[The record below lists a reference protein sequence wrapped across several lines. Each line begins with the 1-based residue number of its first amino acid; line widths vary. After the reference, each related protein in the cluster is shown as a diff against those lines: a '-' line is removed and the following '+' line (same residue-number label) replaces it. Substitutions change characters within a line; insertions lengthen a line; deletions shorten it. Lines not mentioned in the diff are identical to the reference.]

1 MFSHLFISNTA
12 FEMLQQLYSAFPIS
26 LQHACATV
34 QGARYQHWRY
44 GGIFQDYLGRLRRT
58 EYLPADELRQLQA
71 AELDRIRQ
79 FVAVH
84 VPHYRKHGPDA
95 ITNKDQI
102 RERPEDFIA
111 DTFPRRALIPWH
123 TSGTTGKPL
132 TIYYSREAMQKMWA
146 FVELYRNTAG
156 VAKDDRRGQFTGK
169 MIVPPRQSAAT
180 KIFWRRD
187 LANHALLLS
196 TIHLLPENL
205 PHYAAVLERFRP
217 VYLSGYP
224 SSMYVLAEYYRESG
238 RPAPRLKAALTSA
251 ETLLDHQRHAIE
263 GAFATRVFDQY
274 GQAEMQSFWYQCEA
288 GRMHAHPLAGVT
300 EILRPDGTPAA
311 PGEMGEVVLTGL
323 VNYAMPLIRYRVGDT
338 ARFGTDRCPC
348 GRGMPVIE
356 EIGGRLDDFVYTR
369 ERGFLG
375 RLDPVLK
382 GVRNIVESQLEQESL
397 DVLRVRFVP
406 AARFTAE
413 DLQTLEINLR
423 ARVGRSI
430 HLEFECTD
438 RIPRS
443 PNGKFRFVISRLDR
457 NLPKSCVSSR
467 G

>member
-1 MFSHLFISNTA
+1 
-12 FEMLQQLYSAFPIS
+12 MLQRLYSALPIL
-26 LQHACATV
+26 LQHACATA
-34 QGARYQHWRY
+34 QGAKYHHWRY
-44 GGIFQDYLGRLRRT
+44 GGVFQDYLETLKRT
-58 EYLPADELRQLQA
+58 EYLPAAQLRQLQSV
-71 AELDRIRQ
+71 ELDRLRQ
-79 FVAVH
+79 FVSLH
-84 VPHYRKHGPDA
+84 VPHYRKHGPA
-95 ITNKDQI
+95 ALTTKDQI
-102 RERPEDFIA
+102 RERPEDFMA
-111 DTFPRRALIPWH
+111 DTFSRGALIPWH

-132 TIYYSREAMQKMWA
+132 TVYYSREAMRKMWA

-156 VAKDDRRGQFTGK
+156 VAKDQRRGQFTGK
-169 MIVPPRQSAAT
+169 MIVPPRQSAST

-196 TIHLLPENL
+196 TVHLLPENL
-205 PHYAAVLERFRP
+205 PHYAAALERFRP

-224 SSMYVLAEYYRESG
+224 SAMYVLAEYYWQSG

-263 GAFATRVFDQY
+263 EVFATRVFDQY
-274 GQAEMQSFWYQCEA
+274 GQAEMQSFWYECEA

-300 EILRPDGTPAA
+300 EILRPDGTTAA

-323 VNYAMPLIRYRVGDT
+323 VNYAMPLVRYRVGDT
-338 ARFGTDRCPC
+338 ARLATESCPC
-348 GRGMPVIE
+348 SRGMPVIE

-382 GVRNIVESQLEQESL
+382 GVRNIIESQLEQESL

-413 DLQTLEINLR
+413 DLRMLENNLR

-438 RIPRS
+438 CIPRS
-443 PNGKFRFVISRLDR
+443 ANGKFRFVISRLDR
-457 NLPKSCVSSR
+457 NIPKSCVSSR

>member
-1 MFSHLFISNTA
+1 MHY
-12 FEMLQQLYSAFPIS
+12 ELYCALPIP
-26 LQHACATV
+26 LQHACATA
-34 QGARYQHWRY
+34 QGAKYNYWRY
-44 GGIFQDYLGRLRRT
+44 GEVFRSYLKVLQCN
-58 EYLPADELRQLQA
+58 EYLPAEQLRQLQA
-71 AELDRIRQ
+71 VEITRLGRFAS
-79 FVAVH
+79 VH
-84 VPHYRKHGPDA
+84 VPHYREHGPA
-95 ITNKDQI
+95 AFTTKDQI
-102 RERPEDFIA
+102 RERPESFVA

-132 TIYYSREAMQKMWA
+132 TVYYSREAMQKMWA

-156 VAKDDRRGQFTGK
+156 VAKNDRRGQFTGK
-169 MIVPPRQSAAT
+169 MIVPPEQAASK

-187 LANHALLLS
+187 LANFALLLS
-196 TIHLLPENL
+196 TVHLLPGNL
-205 PHYAAVLERFRP
+205 PLYAAALERFQP
-217 VYLSGYP
+217 AYLSGYP
-224 SSMYVLAEYYRESG
+224 SSMYVLADYYRRSG

-251 ETLLDHQRHAIE
+251 ETLLEHQRCAIE
-263 GAFATRVFDQY
+263 EAFATRVFDQY
-274 GQAEMQSFWYQCEA
+274 GQAEMQSFWYECA
-288 GRMHAHPLAGVT
+288 SGRMHAHPLAGVT
-300 EILRPDGTPAA
+300 EILRPDGSPAA

-338 ARFGTDRCPC
+338 ARFSTESCPC
-348 GRGMPVIE
+348 GRSMPVIE
-356 EIGGRLDDFVYTR
+356 EIGGRLDDFIYTR

-382 GVRNIVESQLEQESL
+382 GVHNIVESQLEQESL

-406 AARFTAE
+406 TPRFTAE
-413 DLQTLEINLR
+413 DLHMLENNLR

-443 PNGKFRFVISRLDR
+443 ANGKFRFVISRLDR
-457 NLPKSCVSSR
+457 NVPKSCVSSP

>member
-1 MFSHLFISNTA
+1 
-12 FEMLQQLYSAFPIS
+12 MLQQLYSALPIA
-26 LQHACATV
+26 LQHACATA
-34 QGARYQHWRY
+34 QGARYYHWRY
-44 GGIFQDYLGRLRRT
+44 GGVFHRHLEMLKRT
-58 EYLPADELRQLQA
+58 EYLPAEELIRLQRVEITRLRRFA
-71 AELDRIRQ
+71 AL
-79 FVAVH
+79 H
-84 VPHYRKHGPDA
+84 VPHYRKHGA
-95 ITNKDQI
+95 VAFTTKDQV
-102 RERPEDFIA
+102 REQPGDFIA
-111 DTFPRRALIPWH
+111 DTFSRRALIPWH

-132 TIYYSREAMQKMWA
+132 TVYHSGEAIARMWA
-146 FVELYRNTAG
+146 FVELYRNAAG
-156 VAKDDRRGQFTGK
+156 VNKDDRRGQFTGK
-169 MIVPPRQSAAT
+169 MIVPPRQSES
-180 KIFWRRD
+180 KKSFWRRD

-196 TIHLLPENL
+196 TVHLLPGNL
-205 PHYAAVLERFRP
+205 PFYAAALERFQP
-217 VYLSGYP
+217 AYLSGYP
-224 SSMYVLAEYYRESG
+224 SSMYVLADYYRQLG
-238 RPAPRLKAALTSA
+238 RPAPRLRAALTSA
-251 ETLLDHQRHAIE
+251 ETLLAHQRRAIE
-263 GAFATRVFDQY
+263 ETFATRVYDQY
-274 GQAEMQSFWYQCEA
+274 GQAEMQSFWYECEA

-300 EILRPDGTPAA
+300 EILRPDNTPAA

-323 VNYAMPLIRYRVGDT
+323 VNCAMPFMRYRVGDT
-338 ARFGTDRCPC
+338 ARFGAESCTC

-413 DLQTLEINLR
+413 DLQMLENNLR
-423 ARVGRSI
+423 ARVGRNI

-443 PNGKFRFVISRLDR
+443 PTGKFRFVISRLDR
-457 NLPKSCVSSR
+457 NAPKSCVSSR

>member
-1 MFSHLFISNTA
+1 MQHK
-12 FEMLQQLYSAFPIS
+12 LYSLLPIP
-26 LQHACATV
+26 LQHACATA
-34 QGARYQHWRY
+34 QGAKYHHWRY
-44 GGIFQDYLGRLRRT
+44 GGVFQDYLRRLRRT
-58 EYLPADELRQLQA
+58 EYLPAYELRQLQA

-79 FVAVH
+79 FVALH
-84 VPHYRKHGPDA
+84 VPHYKKHGPGA
-95 ITNKDQI
+95 FTTKDQI

-111 DTFPRRALIPWH
+111 DNYSRRALIPWH

-156 VAKDDRRGQFTGK
+156 VAKEDRRGQFTGK
-169 MIVPPRQSAAT
+169 MIVPPGQSAAT

-187 LANHALLLS
+187 LANHTLLLS
-196 TIHLLPENL
+196 TVHLLPENL
-205 PHYAAVLERFRP
+205 PQYAAALERFRP
-217 VYLSGYP
+217 LYLSGYP
-224 SSMYVLAEYYRESG
+224 SSMCVLAEYYRQSG
-238 RPAPRLKAALTSA
+238 LPAPRLKAALTSA
-251 ETLLDHQRHAIE
+251 ETLLGHQRRAIE
-263 GAFATRVFDQY
+263 ETFATRVFDQY
-274 GQAEMQSFWYQCEA
+274 GQAEMQSFWYECEA
-288 GRMHAHPLAGVT
+288 GRMHAHPLAGIT
-300 EILRPDGTPAA
+300 EILRPDGAPAA

-323 VNYAMPLIRYRVGDT
+323 VNYAMPLLRYRVGDT
-338 ARFGTDRCPC
+338 ARFSAESCPC

-382 GVRNIVESQLEQESL
+382 GVRNIIESQLEQESL

-406 AARFTAE
+406 AVRFTAE
-413 DLQTLEINLR
+413 DLQTLENNLR

-443 PNGKFRFVISRLDR
+443 ATGKFRFVISRLDR
-457 NLPKSCVSSR
+457 NIPKSCVSSR

>member
-1 MFSHLFISNTA
+1 MPLRI
-12 FEMLQQLYSAFPIS
+12 YSALPIS
-26 LQHACATV
+26 LQHACATA
-34 QGARYQHWRY
+34 QGAKYYCWRY
-44 GGIFQDYLGRLRRT
+44 GGVFQGYLETLKRT
-58 EYLPADELRQLQA
+58 EYLPAEELLRLQKVEIA
-71 AELDRIRQ
+71 RLRR
-79 FVAVH
+79 FVTLN
-84 VPHYRKHGPDA
+84 VPHYRKHGPSA
-95 ITNKDQI
+95 FTTKDQI
-102 RERPEDFIA
+102 RERPADFIA
-111 DTFPRRALIPWH
+111 ETLPRRALIPWH

-132 TIYYSREAMQKMWA
+132 TIYYSRAAMQKMWA

-156 VAKDDRRGQFTGK
+156 VTKDDRRGQFTGK
-169 MIVPPRQSAAT
+169 MIVPPNQPVL
-180 KIFWRRD
+180 KKVFWRRD
-187 LANHALLLS
+187 LANHTLLLS
-196 TIHLLPENL
+196 TVHLLPGNL
-205 PHYAAVLERFRP
+205 PHYAAALERFQP

-224 SSMYVLAEYYRESG
+224 SSMYVLADYYRQSG
-238 RPAPRLKAALTSA
+238 RPAPRLRAALTSA
-251 ETLLDHQRHAIE
+251 ETLLEHQRVAIQE
-263 GAFATRVFDQY
+263 TYATRVFDQY
-274 GQAEMQSFWYQCEA
+274 GQAEMQSFWYECEH

-300 EILRPDGTPAA
+300 EILRADGAPAA

-323 VNYAMPLIRYRVGDT
+323 ANYAMPLIRYRVGDT
-338 ARFGTDRCPC
+338 ARFATESCPC

-356 EIGGRLDDFVYTR
+356 EIGGRMDDFVYTR

-406 AARFTAE
+406 APRFTAE
-413 DLQTLEINLR
+413 DLQILENNLR
-423 ARVGRSI
+423 ARVGRGI

-457 NLPKSCVSSR
+457 NVPKSCASSR

>member
-1 MFSHLFISNTA
+1 
-12 FEMLQQLYSAFPIS
+12 MLQQLYSALPIP
-26 LQHACATV
+26 LQHACATA
-34 QGARYQHWRY
+34 QGARYYRWRY
-44 GGIFQDYLGRLRRT
+44 SGLFQGYLEKLKRT
-58 EYLPADELRQLQA
+58 EHLPAEQLRQLQKV
-71 AELDRIRQ
+71 EISRLRR
-79 FVAVH
+79 FVSMN
-84 VPHYRKHGPDA
+84 VPYYRKHGA
-95 ITNKDQI
+95 AASITKDQI

-111 DTFPRRALIPWH
+111 DGFSRRALIPWH

-132 TIYYSREAMQKMWA
+132 TVYYSREAMQKMWA

-156 VAKDDRRGQFTGK
+156 VTKDDRRGQFTGK
-169 MIVPPRQSAAT
+169 MIVPPCQSAST
-180 KIFWRRD
+180 KVFWRRD
-187 LANHALLLS
+187 LANHTLLLS
-196 TIHLLPENL
+196 TVHLLPENL
-205 PHYAAVLERFRP
+205 PFYAAALERFQP
-217 VYLSGYP
+217 AYLCGYP
-224 SSMYVLAEYYRESG
+224 SSMYVLADYYRQSD
-238 RPAPRLKAALTSA
+238 RPAPRLTAALTSA
-251 ETLLDHQRHAIE
+251 ETLLDHQRRTIE
-263 GAFATRVFDQY
+263 ETFATRVFDQY
-274 GQAEMQSFWYQCEA
+274 GQAEMQSFWYECEA

-311 PGEMGEVVLTGL
+311 AGEMGEVVLTGL
-323 VNYAMPLIRYRVGDT
+323 LNYAMPLVRYRIGDT
-338 ARFGTDRCPC
+338 ARFSTESCPC

-356 EIGGRLDDFVYTR
+356 EIGGRQDDFVYTR

-382 GVRNIVESQLEQESL
+382 GVRNIVESQIEQESL

-406 AARFTAE
+406 APRFTAE
-413 DLQTLEINLR
+413 DLQTLENNLR

-443 PNGKFRFVISRLDR
+443 SNGKFRFVISRLGR